1 MADFME
7 TYGLW
12 LWDLDVDGDATTPQV
27 TRAAALAWQLPRD
40 GRAWRAID
48 PLGANDMQTV
58 LLRQLEHDLR
68 LWMWA
73 HTKDAKTNQNQPDP
87 IPLPGER
94 ERMEAKVEEAE
105 RMAVSVAAQLGLLG
119 TEGGETDG

>member
-1 MADFME
+1 ME

-12 LWDLDVDGDATTPQV
+12 VEDLDVDGDETTPLV
-27 TRAAALAWQLPRD
+27 TRAAALAWQLPPD
-40 GRAWRAID
+40 SRAWRAID
-48 PLGANDMQTV
+48 PLGANDMRTA
-58 LLRQLEHDLR
+58 LLRQIEHDLR

-73 HTKDAKTNQNQPDP
+73 HTKDAKSKTNQPEP

-94 ERMEAKVEEAE
+94 ERAEAKVEEAE
-105 RMAVSVAAQLGLLG
+105 RVATSVAAQLGLLG